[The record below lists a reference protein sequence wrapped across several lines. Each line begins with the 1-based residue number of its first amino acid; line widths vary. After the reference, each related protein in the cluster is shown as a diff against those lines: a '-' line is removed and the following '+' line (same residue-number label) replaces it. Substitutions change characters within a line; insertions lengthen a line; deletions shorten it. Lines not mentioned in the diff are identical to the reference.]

1 MQVKNSIK
9 SWNKKMNQHSSFFLL
24 QSFFQ
29 DNRRTRGRDR
39 KREKAGNF
47 KSLATHEIPVNDG
60 MIPLKTKKQTK
71 KNGYADKKDQNWETT
86 EIEDAISATPIL
98 EEKINHL
105 ISFFFFRY
113 FVCFVFIVLYFFFGS
128 FFSFYSFFFDSVNF
142 FFRFNF

>member
-105 ISFFFFRY
+105 ISFFFSLFCL
-113 FVCFVFIVLYFFFGS
+113 FCFYSLVFFFWII
-128 FFSFYSFFFDSVNF
+128 FQFLFIFFDSVNF